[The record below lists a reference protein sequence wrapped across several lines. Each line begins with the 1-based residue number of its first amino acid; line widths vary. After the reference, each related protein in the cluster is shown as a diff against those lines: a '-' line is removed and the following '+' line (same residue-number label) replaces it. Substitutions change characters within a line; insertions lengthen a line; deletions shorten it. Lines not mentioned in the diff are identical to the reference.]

1 MCCIHGC
8 RQLTT
13 LFSVN
18 MVFSKEGD
26 AFIKKYEWAMAQKL
40 IKEFIA

>member
-1 MCCIHGC
+1 
-8 RQLTT
+8 
-13 LFSVN
+13 
-18 MVFSKEGD
+18 MVFSKEDD